1 MIVCST
7 ASGGLFSGETC
18 TALVL
23 TDATGQ
29 NLVALNEDKILWRA
43 PSTSHFSLSRTTL
56 SSSVT
61 LTAARRIN
69 GNSSPMH
76 WESCAHFG
84 PIDQSADQRER
95 QTYDSQKVW
104 STLLLRGSRW
114 ISLICSIWFYKLL
127 YITDAPPTSRLALKF
142 LFVYSCTE
150 GGFTPIA
157 QKQQQTL
164 SHTCW
169 YFPGW
174 CS

>member
-1 MIVCST
+1 MGIHLPCIENPVLD
-7 ASGGLFSGETC
+7 GNLEFSINDEEL
-18 TALVL
+18 ALVEFPPDQY
-23 TDATGQ
+23 THVPEPAADRR
-29 NLVALNEDKILWRA
+29 ALWRLCLMKGPWLPLWYKILTW
-43 PSTSHFSLSRTTL
+43 
-56 SSSVT
+56 
-61 LTAARRIN
+61 
-69 GNSSPMH
+69 
-76 WESCAHFG
+76 AHFG